1 METLTNSLFGVTV
14 IPKPSQSR
22 PEKYH
27 SPGLPLRQ
35 AGAIADDRSS
45 TPIRIVAE
53 TAAEVADTAEQL
65 VSAQLASLEAG
76 YH

>member
-14 IPKPSQSR
+14 VPKPSQSR
-22 PEKYH
+22 PEKDYL
-27 SPGLPLRQ
+27 PGLPLRQ
-35 AGAIADDRSS
+35 AVADDRSS